1 MLLLAMEASALARVL
16 LEQGSRNYN
25 SPPTGALPMQLPNRE
40 RVHFLVVDK
49 DDAIARLVS
58 AYLKEKGHT
67 CDTLAESFLT
77 SAWLEMHDCEVAVV
91 DLNMPQVD
99 GISLISY
106 LREIR
111 PGLPVVVFT
120 GVGYDDQ
127 KMHEALRAGAN
138 GYVSKNLPIDQLY
151 GVLEHVLVS
160 CRQKARH
167 EQPTRPW
174 SALARSA

>member
-1 MLLLAMEASALARVL
+1 
-16 LEQGSRNYN
+16 
-25 SPPTGALPMQLPNRE
+25 MQLPNRE
-40 RVHFLVVDK
+40 RVQFLVID
-49 DDAIARLVS
+49 DDAAVTSLVS

-67 CDTLAESFLT
+67 CDTVAESFLI
-77 SAWLEMHDCEVAVV
+77 SAWLEMHDCEVVVV

-99 GISLISY
+99 GVSLISY

-120 GVGYDDQ
+120 GVGYDEQ

-151 GVLEHVLVS
+151 AVLEHVLVS
-160 CRQKARH
+160 CRQRARH
-167 EQPTRPW
+167 EQPPRSP